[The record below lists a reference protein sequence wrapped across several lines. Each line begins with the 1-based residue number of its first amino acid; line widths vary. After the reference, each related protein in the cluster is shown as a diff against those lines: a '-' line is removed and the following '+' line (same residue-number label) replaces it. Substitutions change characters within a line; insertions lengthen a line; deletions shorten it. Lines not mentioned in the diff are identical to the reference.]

1 MKKIAF
7 TAITIFILHT
17 GFTQTNNAYQ
27 TTLDSISKIVIHYLQ
42 TKQTD
47 SIYALA
53 GADFKNQLTAETFK
67 SISENQIYPLNDF
80 KNVTFVN
87 TTNGINKYKVTGSP
101 DLQLLISLDKENKLE
116 TFLVQPYS
124 SN

>member
-7 TAITIFILHT
+7 ILVTIVITHTAF
-17 GFTQTNNAYQ
+17 GQTNNSNQ
-27 TTLDSISKIVIHYLQ
+27 KTLDSISAVVIHYLQ

-53 GADFKNQLTAETFK
+53 GERFRGQLSAENFK
-67 SISENQIYPLNDF
+67 SISENQVFPLNDF
-80 KNVTFVN
+80 QHVTFVS

-101 DLQLLISLDKENKLE
+101 DLQLLIGLDKENKLE
-116 TFLVQPYS
+116 TFLIKAFS
-124 SN
+124 DN